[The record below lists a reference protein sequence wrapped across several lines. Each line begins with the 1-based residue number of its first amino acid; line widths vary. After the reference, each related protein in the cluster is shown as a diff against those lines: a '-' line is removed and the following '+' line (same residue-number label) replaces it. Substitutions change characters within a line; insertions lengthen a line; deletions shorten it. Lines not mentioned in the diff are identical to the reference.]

1 MNSLSG
7 LERIENANTQI
18 GDVGSVTCHQC
29 HAMNFG
35 GRRQNAV
42 DYWQLASGVEPPPFI
57 GNRAIDRQNAFA
69 KGLIHCL
76 KSGLNRFGLSVVLLA
91 DSLDAFADFADH

>member
-1 MNSLSG
+1 MRTPRFG
-7 LERIENANTQI
+7 H
-18 GDVGSVTCHQC
+18 VGSVTCHQC

-69 KGLIHCL
+69 KGLIHCS
-76 KSGLNRFGLSVVLLA
+76 KSGLNRFGLSRCPSGGFLSMPLRI
-91 DSLDAFADFADH
+91 SPITSTLK